1 MTSLP
6 NLITDTHALTGF
18 CHRLKDAEFITV
30 DTEFMREKTFWPKL
44 CLVQVAGPN
53 EATLIDPLAPGIDLT
68 SLFDLLA
75 NTSVLKVFHAARQDI
90 EIFFHLSGTIPAPI
104 FDTQVAAMVCGF
116 GESVAY
122 DTLVSKLTSARIDK
136 SSRWAD
142 WSHRPL
148 TEKQQNYALS
158 DVTHLRNVYQ
168 KLMAKLTKTNRT
180 PWIKE
185 EMAIL
190 SDPNTYQVD
199 PEEAWR
205 RLKPRTNNRRFLGI
219 LKELAAWREHEAQER
234 DLPRGRILRD
244 DCLADIAATAP
255 ISVEA
260 LARCRG
266 VGTGIA
272 GGKLGP
278 GILNAV
284 NKGLN
289 LPDEALPPPEEKP
302 DFVPGIGPLMD
313 LLKVLLKAKCEEYD
327 VAQKLVANSHDIERI
342 AADDSADVPALK
354 GWRRDIFGA
363 FALNLKHGRL
373 SIGCQNGQII
383 LVPSSGDM
391 S

>member
-6 NLITDTHALTGF
+6 NLITDTPALTGF

-44 CLVQVAGPN
+44 CLVQLAGPH
-53 EATLIDPLAPGIDLT
+53 EAALIDPLAPDIDLAP
-68 SLFDLLA
+68 LFDLLA
-75 NTSVLKVFHAARQDI
+75 TESILKVFHAARQDI
-90 EIFFHLSGTIPAPI
+90 EIFLHLSGTIPTPI

-122 DTLVSKLTSARIDK
+122 DTLVAKLTSARIDK

-168 KLMAKLTKTNRT
+168 KLMVKLTKTART

-190 SDPNTYQVD
+190 SDPSTYQVD

-205 RLKPRTNNRRFLGI
+205 RLRPRTNNRRFLGI
-219 LKELAAWREHEAQER
+219 LKELAAWREHEARER

-255 ISVEA
+255 VSVEA

-266 VGTGIA
+266 VGIGIA

-278 GILNAV
+278 GILEAV
-284 NKGLN
+284 KKGLS
-289 LPDEALPPPEEKP
+289 LPDEALPTPEEKP
-302 DFVPGIGPLMD
+302 DFIPGLGPLTD

-327 VAQKLVANSHDIERI
+327 VAQKLVANSQDIERI
-342 AADDSADVPALK
+342 AADDAADIPALK

-363 FALNLKHGRL
+363 AALDLKHGRL
-373 SIGCQNGQII
+373 SIGCQNGRIA
-383 LVPSSGDM
+383 LVSNREDTL
-391 S
+391 